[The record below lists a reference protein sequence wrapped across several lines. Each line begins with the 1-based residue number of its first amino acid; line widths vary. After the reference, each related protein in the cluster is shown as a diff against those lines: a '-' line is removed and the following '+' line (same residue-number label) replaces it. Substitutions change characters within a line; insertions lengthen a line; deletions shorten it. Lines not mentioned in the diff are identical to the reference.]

1 MSLQPLRNPYARRS
15 NEPYRS
21 STDHIRKILVSSYE
35 STSNSA
41 GTRKES
47 SSWSQGAGGRRP
59 LATPSSGSIVSN
71 LSSERQPTSKNG
83 PNRCPSKF
91 HPDIPRTMHHPS
103 TSAPTSTSAFVKL
116 VQIRRQ
122 ENDHRKPPPLTTASE
137 CVATISTTLSRASQ
151 SDLFSST
158 TNKPLLQAVLPHLRP
173 FQREALEF
181 AVSGKRY
188 DRQFTEGTTN
198 MESAGANEY
207 GMALSRSIKPAAT
220 GISVPPVS
228 PTGRILLADEMG

>member
-21 STDHIRKILVSSYE
+21 STDNIRKLLVSSNE
-35 STSNSA
+35 STFNSA
-41 GTRKES
+41 GPIKKS

-83 PNRCPSKF
+83 PNRCPSRF
-91 HPDIPRTMHHPS
+91 HPDMPTKHHPS
-103 TSAPTSTSAFVKL
+103 TSAPTSTSPFVKL
-116 VQIRRQ
+116 QSRRQ

-137 CVATISTTLSRASQ
+137 SVITISTTLSRASQ

-228 PTGRILLADEMG
+228 PNGRILLADEMG